1 MHTMMEYPLTLAP
14 VLERAGQIF
23 AGSEIASRLPDRSWR
38 RCSYGEF
45 RRRALALAEC
55 LSAAGLKKGDR
66 VATLMWNHYAHF
78 ETYFGVPLAAGILHP
93 LNLRLHPG
101 EIAFIANH
109 AQDRFLIV
117 DDVLLPVL
125 EKFRA
130 QVKFER
136 IFVVR
141 HSDGPLPDGMEDYD
155 RWLQQAGGKFTPPP
169 IGENDGASM
178 CYTSGTTGNPKGVIY
193 AHRTIILQSMAAAM
207 ADTTAVCRRDS
218 ILLASSMFHVNGWCL
233 PYAAAMVGAKLVLPG
248 PALDSESV
256 LNIFEEE
263 KITIACGV
271 PTIWMSVLELLEKN
285 PGRWKRTRPV
295 RLMCG
300 GSAAPE
306 AMIRGL
312 DRHGMTLIHA
322 WGMTETAPTATM
334 SRLQPEMDDWPEDRK
349 YAVRAKQGWPLPF
362 VELRIMT
369 PSGEAPRDGQ
379 SIGELECRGAWIA
392 GSYFNAPGT
401 EDRWSKDGWFRTGDV
416 AAIDPDGCI
425 RIADRSKDMIKSGGE
440 WISSV
445 DLENALI
452 SHPAVRE
459 AAVVAIQHL
468 KWQERPLAVVVLK
481 DQATATAEDLRA
493 FLCDRFAKWQL
504 PDDFVFVEQLPHT
517 STGKLL
523 KAELRKHYAEWKWSQ

>member
-1 MHTMMEYPLTLAP
+1 
-14 VLERAGQIF
+14 
-23 AGSEIASRLPDRSWR
+23 
-38 RCSYGEF
+38 
-45 RRRALALAEC
+45 
-55 LSAAGLKKGDR
+55 
-66 VATLMWNHYAHF
+66 
-78 ETYFGVPLAAGILHP
+78 
-93 LNLRLHPG
+93 
-101 EIAFIANH
+101 
-109 AQDRFLIV
+109 
-117 DDVLLPVL
+117 
-125 EKFRA
+125 
-130 QVKFER
+130 
-136 IFVVR
+136 
-141 HSDGPLPDGMEDYD
+141 
-155 RWLQQAGGKFTPPP
+155 
-169 IGENDGASM
+169 
-178 CYTSGTTGNPKGVIY
+178 
-193 AHRTIILQSMAAAM
+193 
-207 ADTTAVCRRDS
+207 
-218 ILLASSMFHVNGWCL
+218 
-233 PYAAAMVGAKLVLPG
+233 
-248 PALDSESV
+248 
-256 LNIFEEE
+256 
-263 KITIACGV
+263 
-271 PTIWMSVLELLEKN
+271 
-285 PGRWKRTRPV
+285 
-295 RLMCG
+295 MCG

-322 WGMTETAPTATM
+322 WGMTETEPTATV

-369 PSGEAPRDGQ
+369 PTGEAPRDGQ

-416 AAIDPDGCI
+416 AAMDPDGCI

-459 AAVVAIQHL
+459 AAVVAIRHP

-481 DQATATAEDLRA
+481 DQAKATAEDLRA

-523 KAELRKHYAEWKWSQ
+523 KAELRKRYAEWKWS